1 MSRLSLYGWVLTLIV
16 ALITTV
22 ANLMLRKGIE
32 YAGGFS
38 FDNLPTLFAGFIK
51 LLCQPVFTLGFVLY
65 FCSALLW
72 FRVIATEP
80 LSIAYPVLVS
90 FTFVLVTYAASVFL
104 QEPITLRAT
113 AGILL
118 VALGIT
124 LISWR

>member
-1 MSRLSLYGWVLTLIV
+1 MSRLSLYGWLMTFIV
-16 ALITTV
+16 ALITTA

-32 YAGGFS
+32 HAGGFT
-38 FDNLPTLFAGFIK
+38 FDNLPTLFAGFIR
-51 LLCQPVFTLGFVLY
+51 LLSQPVFTIGFVLY
-65 FCSALLW
+65 FCAALLW

-90 FTFVLVTYAASVFL
+90 ITFVLVTYAASVFL
-104 QEPITLRAT
+104 QEPVTLRT
-113 AGILL
+113 LSGILL